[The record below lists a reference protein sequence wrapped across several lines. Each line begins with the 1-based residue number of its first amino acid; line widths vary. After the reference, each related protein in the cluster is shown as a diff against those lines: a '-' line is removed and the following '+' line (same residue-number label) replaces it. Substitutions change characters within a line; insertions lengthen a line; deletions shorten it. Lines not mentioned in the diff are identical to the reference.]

1 MAKQCPNCQQ
11 LLDEKARFCPI
22 CGTQVSEVKP
32 LDSPVEIA
40 QNQLPAPLIPEAP
53 NNVETYSPHLGPPSL
68 PSLRTGLVKPA
79 FLAGIILGVT
89 SSLPYVNCCCW
100 LWVVGAGVLAVYF
113 LRNESA
119 GEIPM
124 RVGAR
129 LGFLTGM
136 FGALF
141 WQIFDLP
148 VSYLYGPERIRQIRE
163 MMENAP
169 NLPAESVR
177 ILEWLIEL
185 LHDPFNPALIL
196 FGILSKLFICGVFT
210 TIGGILG
217 VAFFAKSKSAPS

>member
-22 CGTQVSEVKP
+22 CGAQVSEVRP
-32 LDSPVEIA
+32 LDAPIEISE
-40 QNQLPAPLIPEAP
+40 NQLPPPLIPEASNSVQTTSSQREP
-53 NNVETYSPHLGPPSL
+53 LSIPSVQ
-68 PSLRTGLVKPA
+68 TGLIKPA

-113 LRNESA
+113 LRNESP
-119 GEIPM
+119 GEIAM
-124 RVGAR
+124 RVGVR
-129 LGFLTGM
+129 LGLLTGM
-136 FGALF
+136 FGAMF
-141 WQIFDLP
+141 WQILDLP
-148 VSYLYGPERIRQIRE
+148 VSYIYGPERIRQIRE
-163 MMENAP
+163 MIENAP

-196 FGILSKLFICGVFT
+196 FGVLSKLFICGVFT

-217 VAFFAKSKSAPS
+217 VAFFGKARSSPL

>member
-22 CGTQVSEVKP
+22 CGTQVSEVRP
-32 LDSPVEIA
+32 LDAPIEIA
-40 QNQLPAPLIPEAP
+40 ENQLPPPLIPEAA
-53 NNVETYSPHLGPPSL
+53 NSVQTSSPHREPLSIPSVQ
-68 PSLRTGLVKPA
+68 TGLIKPA

-113 LRNESA
+113 LRNESP
-119 GEIPM
+119 GEIAM
-124 RVGAR
+124 RVGVR
-129 LGFLTGM
+129 LGLLTGM

-141 WQIFDLP
+141 WQILDLP
-148 VSYLYGPERIRQIRE
+148 ISYIYGPERIRQIRE
-163 MMENAP
+163 MIENAP

-177 ILEWLIEL
+177 ILEWLVEL

-196 FGILSKLFICGVFT
+196 FGVLSKLFICGVFT
-210 TIGGILG
+210 TVGGILG
-217 VAFFAKSKSAPS
+217 VALFGKPRSSPL

>member
-32 LDSPVEIA
+32 LDAPIEIA
-40 QNQLPAPLIPEAP
+40 ENQLPPPLIPEAP
-53 NNVETYSPHLGPPSL
+53 NSIQTPSPHRDLPPL
-68 PSLRTGLVKPA
+68 PSVRTGLIKPA
-79 FLAGIILGVT
+79 FLAGVILGVT

-100 LWVVGAGVLAVYF
+100 LWIVGAGVLAVYF
-113 LRNESA
+113 FRNETP
-119 GEIPM
+119 GEIAM
-124 RVGAR
+124 GVGAR
-129 LGFLTGM
+129 LGLLTGM
-136 FGALF
+136 FGAVF
-141 WQIFDLP
+141 WQILDLP
-148 VSYLYGPERIRQIRE
+148 ISYIYGPERVRQIRE
-163 MMENAP
+163 MIENAP

-196 FGILSKLFICGVFT
+196 FGFLSKLFICGVFT

-217 VAFFAKSKSAPS
+217 VAFFGKPKSSPL